1 MHFLSVRN
9 RYNAVGDNLRWKMGK
24 HNKICRKAYQKR
36 RKSQQISQTERSILD
51 IIVMMNFYHDSCDC
65 LMDFLNSVLD
75 NMLHKD
81 TSK

>member
-1 MHFLSVRN
+1 M
-9 RYNAVGDNLRWKMGK
+9 
-24 HNKICRKAYQKR
+24 
-36 RKSQQISQTERSILD
+36 LD
-51 IIVMMNFYHDSCDC
+51 IIIMMNSYDC

>member
-1 MHFLSVRN
+1 ME
-9 RYNAVGDNLRWKMGK
+9 K

-36 RKSQQISQTERSILD
+36 RKSQQISQTERSMLD
-51 IIVMMNFYHDSCDC
+51 IIIMMNSCDC